1 VRFPRRT
8 RCGTPPPPGFS
19 KGRGD
24 IYVLSKILG
33 HSSVAVTEKV
43 YAHLL
48 SEDLLL
54 RSRGVSRGLQ
64 QPQPATVLPLKR
76 EA

>member
-1 VRFPRRT
+1 MEHISPHRMRHTFAT
-8 RCGTPPPPGFS
+8 RYLQGG
-19 KGRGD
+19 GD

-48 SEDLLL
+48 AADLLS
-54 RSRGVSRGLQ
+54 RSRHVQLGLQ
-64 QPQPATVLPLKR
+64 KPEGKVLPLKR